1 VYWVSESGSVYSE
14 GFEIMTQR
22 KIPAAFYRGGTSK
35 GVFFHA
41 EDLPSAGPDRDAVL
55 LAVTGSPDAY
65 GKQIDGMGGATSS
78 TSKVVLI
85 SKSQRPDC
93 DVDYLFGHVDIER
106 PVIDWS
112 GNCGN
117 LVSAVGPYAIEEGMV
132 PAVEGHTTVRIW
144 QVNLGE
150 RIVARVPVK
159 NGAPEVSGN
168 YRLDGVTQPGAEI
181 VIEYLDAG
189 GGANPLPTGR
199 VVDTLEVPGVGKIEA
214 TLVNAGNATIFVRAA
229 DLGLSGTELQ
239 PEVNGNPALLAKFE
253 AIRAAGA
260 VAMGLAASAAEATAK
275 RPATPK
281 ISFVAPPADYTTS
294 SGAHVAAGDID
305 CLARVVS
312 MGKLHHAFTG
322 TGSVSVAVAAA
333 IPGSIV
339 NQAVGRVPAHH
350 ATQTRMGH
358 LSGSMAVGAV
368 LSENAQGF
376 KVEKAVMSRTA
387 RRLMSGWVH
396 VPA

>member
-1 VYWVSESGSVYSE
+1 
-14 GFEIMTQR
+14 MTQR

-35 GVFFHA
+35 GMFFHA
-41 EDLPSAGPDRDAVL
+41 GDLPPPGAERDQLL
-55 LAVTGSPDAY
+55 LAITGSPDAY

-85 SKSQRPDC
+85 SKSGRADC

-106 PVIDWS
+106 PVIDWT

-117 LVSAVGPYAIEEGMV
+117 LISAVGPYAIEEGLV

-144 QVNLGE
+144 QANLGE
-150 RIVARVPVK
+150 RIVAKVPVK
-159 NGAPEVSGN
+159 NGQPEVSGA
-168 YRLDGVTQPGAEI
+168 YKLDGVTLPGAEI

-189 GGANPLPTGR
+189 GGANPLPTGN
-199 VVDTLEVPGVGKIEA
+199 VVDMLDVPGVGRIEA

-229 DLGLSGTELQ
+229 DLGLKGTELQ
-239 PEVNGNPALLAKFE
+239 PEVNNNAALLEKFE

-260 VAMGLAASAAEATAK
+260 VAMGLAATPQEATAK

-281 ISFVAPPADYTTS
+281 ISFVAPPAAYTAS
-294 SGAHVAAGDID
+294 SGAQVAASEID
-305 CLARVVS
+305 CLARIVS

-333 IPGSIV
+333 LLGSIV
-339 NQAVGRVPAHH
+339 NQAVGRVPE
-350 ATQTRMGH
+350 QTRMGH
-358 LSGSMAVGAV
+358 PSGAMAVGAV
-368 LSENAQGF
+368 LSQNAQGW
-376 KVEKAVMSRTA
+376 KVEKAVMSRSA

-396 VPA
+396 APMALT

>member
-1 VYWVSESGSVYSE
+1 
-14 GFEIMTQR
+14 MTQR

-41 EDLPSAGPDRDAVL
+41 GDLPPPGAERDQLL
-55 LAVTGSPDAY
+55 LAITGSPDAY

-85 SKSQRPDC
+85 SKSGRADC

-106 PVIDWS
+106 PVIDWT

-117 LVSAVGPYAIEEGMV
+117 LISAVGPYAIEEGLV

-144 QVNLGE
+144 QANLGE
-150 RIVARVPVK
+150 RIVAKVPVK
-159 NGAPEVSGN
+159 NGQPEVSGA
-168 YRLDGVTQPGAEI
+168 YKLDGVTLPGAEI

-189 GGANPLPTGR
+189 GGANPLPTGN
-199 VVDTLEVPGVGKIEA
+199 VVDMLDVPGVGRIEA

-229 DLGLSGTELQ
+229 DLGLKGTELQ
-239 PEVNGNPALLAKFE
+239 PEVNNNAALLEKFE

-260 VAMGLAASAAEATAK
+260 VAMGLAATPQEATAK

-281 ISFVAPPADYTTS
+281 ISFVAPPAAYTAS
-294 SGAHVAAGDID
+294 SGAQVAASEID
-305 CLARVVS
+305 CLARIVS

-333 IPGSIV
+333 LLGSIV
-339 NQAVGRVPAHH
+339 NQAVGRVPE
-350 ATQTRMGH
+350 QTRMGH
-358 LSGSMAVGAV
+358 PSGAMAVGAV
-368 LSENAQGF
+368 LSQNAQGW
-376 KVEKAVMSRTA
+376 KVEKAVMSRSA

-396 VPA
+396 APMALT

>member
-1 VYWVSESGSVYSE
+1 
-14 GFEIMTQR
+14 MTQR

-35 GVFFHA
+35 GVFFHTG
-41 EDLPSAGPDRDAVL
+41 DLPPPGAERDRIL
-55 LAVTGSPDAY
+55 LAITGSPDAY

-85 SKSQRPDC
+85 SKSERPDC

-106 PVIDWS
+106 PVIDWT

-117 LVSAVGPYAIEEGMV
+117 LISAVGPYAIEEGLV
-132 PAVEGHTTVRIW
+132 PAVEGKTTVRIW
-144 QVNLGE
+144 QANLGE
-150 RIVARVPVK
+150 RIVAQVPVK
-159 NGAPEVSGN
+159 NGEPEVSGA
-168 YRLDGVTQPGAEI
+168 YKLDGVTMPGAEI

-189 GGANPLPTGR
+189 GGANPLPTGN
-199 VVDTLEVPGVGKIEA
+199 VVDTLDVPGVGRIEA

-229 DLGLSGTELQ
+229 DLGLKGTELQ
-239 PEVNGNPALLAKFE
+239 SEVNNNTALLAKFE

-260 VAMGLAASAAEATAK
+260 VAMGLAKTAEEATAR

-281 ISFVAPPADYTTS
+281 ISFVAPPAAYTAS
-294 SGAHVAAGDID
+294 SGAQLAASEID
-305 CLARVVS
+305 CLARIVS

-333 IPGSIV
+333 LPGSIV
-339 NQAVGRVPAHH
+339 NQAVGRVDDRVPAL
-350 ATQTRMGH
+350 TRMGH
-358 LSGSMAVGAV
+358 PSGAMAVGAV
-368 LSENAQGF
+368 LSKNAQGW
-376 KVEKAVMSRTA
+376 KVEKAVMSRSA

-396 VPA
+396 VPMALA

>member
-1 VYWVSESGSVYSE
+1 
-14 GFEIMTQR
+14 MTQR

-41 EDLPSAGPDRDAVL
+41 GDLPPPGAERDQLL
-55 LAVTGSPDAY
+55 LAITGSPDAY

-85 SKSQRPDC
+85 SKSGRADC

-106 PVIDWS
+106 PVIDWT

-117 LVSAVGPYAIEEGMV
+117 LISAVGPYAIEEGLV

-144 QVNLGE
+144 QANLGE
-150 RIVARVPVK
+150 RIVAKVPVK
-159 NGAPEVSGN
+159 NGQPEVSGA
-168 YRLDGVTQPGAEI
+168 YKLDGVTLPGAEI

-189 GGANPLPTGR
+189 GGANPLPTGN
-199 VVDTLEVPGVGKIEA
+199 VVDTLDVPGVGRIEA

-229 DLGLSGTELQ
+229 DLGLKGTELQ
-239 PEVNGNPALLAKFE
+239 PEVNNNAALLEKFE

-260 VAMGLAASAAEATAK
+260 VAMGLAATPQEATAK

-281 ISFVAPPADYTTS
+281 ISFVAPPAAYTAS
-294 SGAHVAAGDID
+294 SGAQVAASEID
-305 CLARVVS
+305 CLARIVS

-333 IPGSIV
+333 LPGSIV
-339 NQAVGRVPAHH
+339 NQAVGRVPE
-350 ATQTRMGH
+350 QTRMGH
-358 LSGSMAVGAV
+358 PSGAMAVGAV
-368 LSENAQGF
+368 LSQNAQGW
-376 KVEKAVMSRTA
+376 KVEKAVMSRSA

-396 VPA
+396 APMALT

>member
-1 VYWVSESGSVYSE
+1 
-14 GFEIMTQR
+14 MAQR

-41 EDLPSAGPDRDAVL
+41 ADLPPAGPERDAVL

-117 LVSAVGPYAIEEGMV
+117 LVSAVGPFAIEEGLV

-144 QVNLGE
+144 QANLGE

-159 NGAPEVSGN
+159 NGAPEVSGA
-168 YRLDGVTQPGAEI
+168 YKLDGVSEPGAEI

-189 GGANPLPTGR
+189 GGANPLPTGQ
-199 VVDTLEVPGVGKIEA
+199 VVDLLEVPGVGRIEA
-214 TLVNAGNATIFVRAA
+214 TLINAGNATIFVRAA
-229 DLGLSGTELQ
+229 DLGLTGTELQ
-239 PEVNGNPALLAKFE
+239 PEVNSNAALLARFE

-260 VAMGLAASAAEATAK
+260 VAMGLAATAGEATAR

-281 ISFVAPPADYTTS
+281 LSFVAPPAAYTAS
-294 SGAHVAAGDID
+294 SGARVERGAID
-305 CLARVVS
+305 VLARIVS
-312 MGKLHHAFTG
+312 MGKLHHAYTG
-322 TGSVSVAVAAA
+322 TGSVAVAVAAA

-339 NQAVGRVPAHH
+339 HQAVGRVLA
-350 ATQTRMGH
+350 QTRMGH
-358 LSGSMAVGAV
+358 PSGSMAVGAV
-368 LSENAQGF
+368 LTENAQGLI
-376 KVEKAVMSRTA
+376 VEKAVMSRSA
-387 RRLMSGWVH
+387 RLLMSGWVH
-396 VPA
+396 IPA

>member
-1 VYWVSESGSVYSE
+1 
-14 GFEIMTQR
+14 MTQR

-41 EDLPSAGPDRDAVL
+41 GDLPPPGAERDQLL
-55 LAVTGSPDAY
+55 LAITGSPDAY

-85 SKSQRPDC
+85 SKSGRADC

-106 PVIDWS
+106 PVIDWT

-117 LVSAVGPYAIEEGMV
+117 LISAVGPYAIEEGLV

-144 QVNLGE
+144 QANLGE
-150 RIVARVPVK
+150 RIVAKVPVK
-159 NGAPEVSGN
+159 NGQPEVSGA
-168 YRLDGVTQPGAEI
+168 YKLDGVTLPGAEI

-189 GGANPLPTGR
+189 GGANPLPTGN
-199 VVDTLEVPGVGKIEA
+199 VVDMLDVPGVGRIEA

-229 DLGLSGTELQ
+229 DLGLKGTELQ
-239 PEVNGNPALLAKFE
+239 PEVNNNAALLEKFE

-260 VAMGLAASAAEATAK
+260 VAMGLAATPQEATAK

-281 ISFVAPPADYTTS
+281 ISFVAPPAAYTAS
-294 SGAHVAAGDID
+294 SGAQVAASEID
-305 CLARVVS
+305 CLARIVS

-333 IPGSIV
+333 LPGSIV
-339 NQAVGRVPAHH
+339 NQAVGRVPE
-350 ATQTRMGH
+350 QTRMGH
-358 LSGSMAVGAV
+358 PSGAMAVGAV
-368 LSENAQGF
+368 LSQNAQGW
-376 KVEKAVMSRTA
+376 KVEKAVMSRSA

-396 VPA
+396 APMALT